1 MDDLKLVIVSRDGTV
16 SVQAS
21 AERNVHAE
29 SVERNVAMNGHVHH
43 PAMGRSS
50 SDLVRRPVPRPGY
63 RGAGGACRGRRFLTP
78 INAAGTARGF
88 TSAR

>member
-50 SDLVRRPVPRPGY
+50 SDLVRRPVPRL
-63 RGAGGACRGRRFLTP
+63 A
-78 INAAGTARGF
+78 IAALVAPVVVVVF
-88 TSAR
+88 